1 MTMRKEETVFCE
13 MCHVSQKKIHS
24 ITTNCEHEFC
34 PDCMVRLMFS
44 HVDFCENTVSC
55 PVCNNVITSYEC
67 EEEEKEEEE
76 EKKGLVL
83 SQLLFKNLQ
92 WKKRKDKR
100 RAMIE
105 KRKANMER
113 RRKENKKIK
122 NIEKIES
129 EIKTRRKVCVADNI
143 IRRINDDVEK
153 NENDAWN
160 MMIMRWREKKMMTT
174 WRENMRKKKMSSLK
188 KKKIGSMK

>member
-34 PDCMVRLMFS
+34 PDCMVRLMIS
-44 HVDFCENTVSC
+44 HVDFCENIVSC
-55 PVCNNVITSYEC
+55 PVCNNVITSYSY
-67 EEEEKEEEE
+67 EEEE
-76 EKKGLVL
+76 EEDEEKKDLFL

-105 KRKANMER
+105 KRKENMER
-113 RRKENKKIK
+113 RRKDNKKIE
-122 NIEKIES
+122 NIES
-129 EIKTRRKVCVADNI
+129 EMKIRRKVFVAQPHQ
-143 IRRINDDVEK
+143 RSK
-153 NENDAWN
+153 NEVWN
-160 MMIMRWREKKMMTT
+160 MNMIRWRENKMMTT
-174 WRENMRKKKMSSLK
+174 WREKMRKKKCHH
-188 KKKIGSMK
+188 